1 MARMRHSFETAL
13 TRLAVAVANC
23 LSAKGADRFA
33 AGLGSFAFHLVRS
46 RRKIADDNLKQAF
59 GDRYTG
65 KERAAIVKAV
75 FQNVARTFVEL
86 ARLRQYD
93 RATAGELFEVEGV
106 DPFQQSHPEGQG
118 RVAVTAHFGCW
129 ELSGG
134 WLALHEDPVAALVLP
149 QHNRAVNDLVNNL
162 RLRMGLDLIPVEGT
176 AVRAVFKALKAGYI
190 VVVVADQHAPAQSL
204 ILDFFGRKAA
214 VAKGP
219 ALFAVRSGCPLIP
232 YLMRRDR
239 YDRHVIMSGEPIYP
253 PNSGDEEQDIEIMT
267 RSYLGFFESLIEK
280 YPEQWMWTHRRWK
293 L

>member
-1 MARMRHSFETAL
+1 MARMRHSLETGL
-13 TRLAVAVANC
+13 VRLAVATANRM
-23 LSAKGADRFA
+23 SPRGADRFA
-33 AGLGSFAFHLVRS
+33 ARLGRLAYHLVRS
-46 RRKIADDNLKQAF
+46 RRRIADENLKQAF
-59 GDRYTG
+59 GERYSDR
-65 KERAAIVKAV
+65 ERRAIVKAV

-93 RATAGELFEVEGV
+93 RDSARNLFAVEGA
-106 DPFQQSHPEGQG
+106 DPFEQSPPDGKG

-134 WLALHEDPVAALVLP
+134 WVALHDDPTAALVLP
-149 QHNRAVNDLVNNL
+149 QHNRAVNDLVNEL
-162 RLRMGLDLIPVEGT
+162 RVRMGVELIPVEGT
-176 AVRAVFKALKAGYI
+176 AVRAVFKALKAGYN
-190 VVVVADQHAPAQSL
+190 VVVVADQHAPAQNL

-219 ALFAVRSGCPLIP
+219 ALFAVRSGCPLVP

-239 YDRHVIMSGEPIYP
+239 FDRHVIMTGEPVYP
-253 PNSGDEEQDIEIMT
+253 PNSGDEEKDIEELT
-267 RSYLGFFESLIEK
+267 RGYLRFFESIIER